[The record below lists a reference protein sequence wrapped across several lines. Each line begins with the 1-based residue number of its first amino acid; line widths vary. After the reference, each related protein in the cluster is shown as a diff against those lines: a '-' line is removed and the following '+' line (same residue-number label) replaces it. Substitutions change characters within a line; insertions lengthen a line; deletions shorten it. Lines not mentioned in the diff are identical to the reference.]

1 MSDHNKSKAQLIG
14 ELELLR
20 QRMVDLEGLVETNS
34 VRATG
39 LPAELRQSS
48 TLVESHGAS
57 DSLHQKIEQIEQT
70 LARRVE
76 EMTTLYEISLN
87 ITGELVKDDLLQNI
101 VEQAAKL
108 LGTSMGQIHLLHPDQ
123 QHLELI
129 ASYSNHE
136 NKYDFNLSVGEG
148 VTGQVVSTGQPI
160 VIANYEQW
168 PGRLGNLNVKV
179 GRIMGVP
186 LKRGRKIIGVL
197 KVFDGPEKQ
206 GAFDAEDVK
215 LLNMLAAQVAIVLEN
230 SQLYR
235 KMQARV
241 EELATLNSV
250 SQAINSTL
258 DLQETLTRIT
268 DQIALQLDAAAVS
281 VGLYDPEQNEIWF
294 AAASGQGSG
303 FIVNKRLVVGQGI
316 MGWVV
321 QHSQSVLIS
330 DASQDPRFYN
340 EFDKQQGNFN
350 TKSILCVPLQARGQT
365 IGVVAALNRI
375 HRSSFN
381 EDDLQ
386 LLNLIAAPA
395 AAAID
400 NSRLYEQSQQKVKEL
415 QAAETELAQRARQM
429 GLINDIGRQIAS
441 ELELDL
447 LLERAAQLVQ
457 QSFDYHHVA
466 LFLIEE
472 SRLKL
477 KARAGSYQAYFPAG
491 HTQPLGTG
499 INGWVARNGQKLVA
513 NDVSKEP
520 CYTTLIKEHTV
531 TQSELCLP
539 IKVMGQTVGVID
551 IQSSVLD
558 AFTDN
563 DIIAM
568 EALANQ
574 IAVAVRNARLY
585 QQAKQEITERKQI
598 EQSLRESEERFRQVI
613 TSISD
618 HIYVSEVGPSG
629 ERINYYHSPN
639 IEILT
644 GYPTAKFT
652 SDWHFWPS
660 TLIHPDDRFKAAVQ
674 ASKLSQ
680 GQSSEVEYRLMRA
693 DGAVIWVRD
702 SARVEIKA
710 NRQTIYGVVADI
722 TERKQREREL
732 EIVVAIADAMRTAA
746 SRTDIVLVALDKLL
760 DLLQMAGAAL
770 AIYDP
775 ASNQTVIEYT
785 RGVWTGLTEKPIL
798 SHHLEQ
804 AYLFVHGNLYVNND
818 IQNDPE
824 LVWLAEFNQIKA
836 IASITLSIQ
845 NERIGSLLVGHRHDI
860 AADAA
865 SLLTTIGNMVANA
878 FRRASLF
885 EALQQ
890 SNEELAQERSL
901 LAHRVEER
909 TAELRAANAELARAA
924 RLKDEFMAN
933 MSHELRT
940 PLNAILGM
948 SEILRSNVYGELN
961 SEQIS
966 AVHHIEEGGTHLLS
980 LINDILDLSKIEA
993 GKLDLLLN
1001 PVSVPAV
1008 CQTSLQFV
1016 KQLIQ
1021 KKEMKVVHS
1030 YDNSVDLITADE
1042 RRLKQILVNLLT
1054 NAVKFTPEGGRIG
1067 LEVEGDT
1074 LLGVVHLIVWDT
1086 GIGISE
1092 DDMRRL
1098 FKPFVQI
1105 DSGLTR
1111 QHDGTGLGLSLV
1123 YRLTEM
1129 HGGSVKLESTV
1140 DQGSR
1145 FTVSLPWLPAFP
1157 AQITGSERSGQL
1169 ADEPDEA
1176 CLLSITVL
1184 LAEDNESAVVTT
1196 QAGLQYFGCQVVVA
1210 RDGLEAVT
1218 LAAEIQPDL
1227 ILMDIQMPGINGIE
1241 AIHQIRQNHPNLA
1254 STPIIAL
1261 TALAMPG
1268 DRQRCLEAGA
1278 NEYVC
1283 KPVGPSSLVR
1293 LIKNQLSEK
1302 ISP

>member
-1 MSDHNKSKAQLIG
+1 MSDHNKSKAQLIQ

-20 QRMVDLEGLVETNS
+20 QRVVELEGLVETG
-34 VRATG
+34 AT
-39 LPAELRQSS
+39 LIPAELRPDNSLDDSS
-48 TLVESHGAS
+48 GSS

-87 ITGELVKDDLLQNI
+87 ISGELGKDDLLQNI

-123 QHLELI
+123 RRLELI
-129 ASYSNHE
+129 ASYSSLE
-136 NKYDFNLSVGEG
+136 NKYDVNVSVGEG
-148 VTGQVVSTGQPI
+148 VTGQVVLTGQPI

-168 PGRLGNLNVKV
+168 PGRLESLALKL

-206 GAFDAEDVK
+206 GAFDTEDVK
-215 LLNMLAAQVAIVLEN
+215 LLNMLAAQVAIALEN

-235 KMQARV
+235 KMQTRV

-250 SQAINSTL
+250 SQTINSTL

-281 VGLYDPEQNEIWF
+281 VALYDPEQNDMWF
-294 AAASGQGSG
+294 AAASGQGSD
-303 FIVNKRLVVGQGI
+303 FVINKRLALGQGI

-321 QHSQSVLIS
+321 QHSQSVLIP
-330 DASQDPRFYN
+330 DAAQDPRFYG
-340 EFDKQQGNFN
+340 EFDNQQGNFK
-350 TKSILCVPLQARGQT
+350 TKSVLCVPLRARSQT
-365 IGVVAALNRI
+365 IGVVAVLNRI
-375 HRSSFN
+375 HRSTFN

-415 QAAETELAQRARQM
+415 QAAEIELAQRARQLE
-429 GLINDIGRQIAS
+429 LINDIGRQIAS

-466 LFLIEE
+466 LFLIED

-477 KARAGSYQAYFPAG
+477 KALAGSYRAYFPAG
-491 HTQPLGTG
+491 HTQPLGAG

-513 NDVSKEP
+513 NDVSQEP
-520 CYTTLIKEHTV
+520 YYATLIKEHTV

-551 IQSSVLD
+551 IQSPVLN

-563 DIIAM
+563 NIIAM

-574 IAVAVRNARLY
+574 MAVAIQNARLY
-585 QQAKQEITERKQI
+585 QQARQEITERKQI

-618 HIYVSEVGPSG
+618 HIYVSEVGLSG

-639 IEILT
+639 IENLT
-644 GYPTAKFT
+644 GYPTTKFA

-660 TLIHPDDRFKAAVQ
+660 TLIHPDDRFKAAAQ
-674 ASKLSQ
+674 ASKLSR
-680 GQSSEVEYRLMRA
+680 GQSNEVEYRLMRA

-702 SARVEIKA
+702 SARVEYKD
-710 NRQTIYGVVADI
+710 NRKTIYGVVADI

-732 EIVVAIADAMRTAA
+732 EIIVAIADALRTAA

-760 DLLQMAGAAL
+760 DLLQMEGAAL

-775 ASNQTVIEYT
+775 VSNQTVIEYV
-785 RGVWTGLTEKPIL
+785 RGVWASLTDKQIL
-798 SHHLEQ
+798 SHHHAQ
-804 AYLFVHGNLYVNND
+804 TYLFAHGNLYVNND
-818 IQNDPE
+818 IQNSPE
-824 LVWLAEFNQIKA
+824 LAWPAEFNGIRA
-836 IASITLSIQ
+836 IASVTLSIQ
-845 NERIGSLLVGHRHDI
+845 NERVGSLLVGHRHEI
-860 AADAA
+860 TADVA

-890 SNEELAQERSL
+890 SNKELAQERSL
-901 LAHRVEER
+901 LAQRVEER
-909 TAELRAANAELARAA
+909 TVELRAANAELARAA

-948 SEILRSNVYGELN
+948 SEILRSSVYGELN
-961 SEQIS
+961 SEQIT

-1021 KKEMKVVHS
+1021 KKDMKVVHS
-1030 YDNSVDLITADE
+1030 YDNSVDIITADE

-1067 LEVEGDT
+1067 LEVEGDAD
-1074 LLGVVHLIVWDT
+1074 LGVVHFIVWDT

-1092 DDMRRL
+1092 EDMRRL
-1098 FKPFVQI
+1098 FRPFVQI

-1111 QHDGTGLGLSLV
+1111 QQDGTGLGLSLV

-1129 HGGSVKLESTV
+1129 HGGSVKLESTI

-1145 FTVSLPWLPAFP
+1145 FTVSLPWIPTYPSQMIGGRRFDPAAAEP
-1157 AQITGSERSGQL
+1157 GEVSSPLIT
-1169 ADEPDEA
+1169 
-1176 CLLSITVL
+1176 IL
-1184 LAEDNESAVVTT
+1184 LAEDNESTVTVI
-1196 QAGLQYFGCQVVVA
+1196 QAGLQYYGYHVVVA
-1210 RDGLEAVT
+1210 RDGIEAVS

-1227 ILMDIQMPGINGIE
+1227 ILMDVQMPGLNGIE
-1241 AIHQIRQNHPNLA
+1241 AIRQIRHNQPHLTA
-1254 STPIIAL
+1254 IPIIAL

-1268 DRQRCLEAGA
+1268 DRPRCIEAGA
-1278 NEYVC
+1278 NEYVR
-1283 KPVGPSSLVR
+1283 KPVGPSSLVK
-1293 LIKNQLSEK
+1293 LIERQLSEK
-1302 ISP
+1302 IQP

>member
-1 MSDHNKSKAQLIG
+1 MSDYNKPKAQLIE
-14 ELELLR
+14 ELALLR
-20 QRMVDLEGLVETNS
+20 QRVVELEGLVETFS
-34 VRATG
+34 VGATFV
-39 LPAELRQSS
+39 PAELRSNHS
-48 TLVESHGAS
+48 PDVPTGTT

-76 EMTTLYEISLN
+76 EMTALYDISLN
-87 ITGELVKDDLLQNI
+87 ITGELGKDDLLQNI

-108 LGTSMGQIHLLHPDQ
+108 LGTGMGQIHLLDPDQ
-123 QHLELI
+123 QRLELI
-129 ASYSNHE
+129 ASYSSLE
-136 NKYDFNLSVGEG
+136 NKYDVNVSVGEG
-148 VTGQVVSTGQPI
+148 VTGQIVVTGQPM
-160 VIANYEQW
+160 VIANYEKW
-168 PGRLGNLNVKV
+168 PGRLERLAVKV

-186 LKRGRKIIGVL
+186 LKRGHKIIGVL

-206 GAFDAEDVK
+206 GTFDAEDVR
-215 LLNMLAAQVAIVLEN
+215 LLNMLAAQIAIALEN

-235 KMQARV
+235 KMQSRV

-258 DLQETLTRIT
+258 DLQETLTCIT

-281 VGLYDPEQNEIWF
+281 VALYDPDHNEIWF
-294 AAASGQGSG
+294 AAASGQGSD
-303 FIVNKRLVVGQGI
+303 FVLDKRLAIGQGI

-321 QHSQSVLIS
+321 QHSQSVLIP
-330 DASQDPRFYN
+330 DVSQDKRFYE
-340 EFDKQQGNFN
+340 EFDKQQDDFS

-375 HRSSFN
+375 HNNAFN

-400 NSRLYEQSQQKVKEL
+400 NSRLYEQSQQKIKEL
-415 QAAETELAQRARQM
+415 QAAEIELAQRARQLE
-429 GLINDIGRQIAS
+429 LINHIGRQIAS
-441 ELELDL
+441 ELELEL
-447 LLERAAQLVQ
+447 LLDRAARLVQ

-466 LFLIEE
+466 LFLVEE
-472 SRLKL
+472 GRLKL
-477 KARAGSYQAYFPAG
+477 KAVAGSYQAYFPTG
-491 HTQPLGTG
+491 HTQPIDAG
-499 INGWVARNGQKLVA
+499 INGWVARNGEKLVA
-513 NDVSKEP
+513 NDVTQESN
-520 CYTTLIKEHTV
+520 YTSLIREHTV

-539 IKVMGQTVGVID
+539 IKVLEQTVGVMD
-551 IQSSVLD
+551 IQSPALN
-558 AFTDN
+558 AFNDN

-574 IAVAVRNARLY
+574 VAVAVQNARWY
-585 QQAKQEITERKQI
+585 QQARQEIIERKQI

-618 HIYVSEVGPSG
+618 HIYVSEVGPDG
-629 ERINYYHSPN
+629 ERINFYHSPN

-644 GYPTAKFT
+644 GYPPTRFA

-660 TLIHPDDRFKAAVQ
+660 TLIHPDDRFRAAAQ

-680 GQSSEVEYRLMRA
+680 GQNSEVEYRLKRA

-702 SARVEIKA
+702 SARVEFKDD
-710 NRQTIYGVVADI
+710 RTTIFGVVADI

-732 EIVVAIADAMRTAA
+732 EIIVAIADALRTAA
-746 SRTDIVLVALDKLL
+746 SRTDVVLVALDKLL
-760 DLLQMAGAAL
+760 DLLQMEGAAL
-770 AIYDP
+770 AIFDP
-775 ASNQTVIEYT
+775 ASKQTVIEYA
-785 RGVWTGLTEKPIL
+785 RGVWAGLPEKYIL
-798 SHHLEQ
+798 SRHQEQ
-804 AYLFVHGNLYVNND
+804 AYLFADGHLYVNND
-818 IQNDPE
+818 VQNDPE
-824 LVWLAEFNQIKA
+824 LTWPVEFNVIKA
-836 IASITLSIQ
+836 VASITLSIQ
-845 NERIGSLLVGHRHDI
+845 NERIGSLLVGHRHEI
-860 AADAA
+860 TADMA

-890 SNEELAQERSL
+890 SNEELAQERAL
-901 LAHRVEER
+901 LAQRVEER

-948 SEILRSNVYGELN
+948 SEILRSNVYGPLN

-966 AVHHIEEGGTHLLS
+966 AVRHIEDGGTHLLS

-993 GKLDLLLN
+993 GKLDLLLS

-1016 KQLIQ
+1016 RQLIH
-1021 KKEMKVVHS
+1021 KKDMKVVHS
-1030 YDNSVDLITADE
+1030 FDNSVDIITADE

-1067 LEVEGDT
+1067 LEVEGDMA
-1074 LLGVVHLIVWDT
+1074 LGVVHFIVWDT

-1105 DSGLTR
+1105 DSGLAR
-1111 QHDGTGLGLSLV
+1111 QQDGTGLGLSLV

-1129 HGGSVKLESTV
+1129 HGGSVQLESTV
-1140 DQGSR
+1140 DWGSR
-1145 FTVSLPWLPAFP
+1145 FTVSLPWLPAYAGQMP
-1157 AQITGSERSGQL
+1157 AGQPERLSDESEQVCSPPIT
-1169 ADEPDEA
+1169 
-1176 CLLSITVL
+1176 IL
-1184 LAEDNESAVVTT
+1184 LAEDNESAVATT
-1196 QAGLQYFGCQVVVA
+1196 QAGLQHYGFQVVVA
-1210 RDGLEAVT
+1210 RNGVEAVT

-1241 AIHQIRQNHPNLA
+1241 AIHRIRQNHSPLTT
-1254 STPIIAL
+1254 TPIIAL

-1268 DRQRCLEAGA
+1268 DRQRCIEAGA
-1278 NEYVC
+1278 NEYIC
-1283 KPVGPSSLVR
+1283 KPVGPSSLLK
-1293 LIKNQLSEK
+1293 LIDAQLGQK
-1302 ISP
+1302 IQP

>member
-1 MSDHNKSKAQLIG
+1 MSEHNKRKAQLIG

-20 QRMVDLEGLVETNS
+20 QRVVELEGLVETYS
-34 VRATG
+34 GGAPV
-39 LPAELRQSS
+39 LPAELRPGSS
-48 TLVESHGAS
+48 LAEPQGSA

-87 ITGELVKDDLLQNI
+87 ITGELGKDDLLQNI

-136 NKYDFNLSVGEG
+136 NKYDFNLLVGEG
-148 VTGQVVSTGQPI
+148 VTGQVVTTGQPI

-168 PGRLGNLNVKV
+168 PGRLENLSVKV

-235 KMQARV
+235 KMEARV
-241 EELATLNSV
+241 KELATLNSV

-281 VGLYDPEQNEIWF
+281 VGLYDPDQHEIWF
-294 AAASGQGSG
+294 AAASGQGSD
-303 FIVNKRLVVGQGI
+303 FVINKRLVMGQGI

-321 QHSQSVLIS
+321 QHSQSVLIP
-330 DASQDPRFYN
+330 DASQDPRFYE
-340 EFDKQQGNFN
+340 EFDKAQGDFI

-375 HRSSFN
+375 HRSTFN

-400 NSRLYEQSQQKVKEL
+400 NSRLYAQSQQKIKEL
-415 QAAETELAQRARQM
+415 QAAETELAQRARQLE
-429 GLINDIGRQIAS
+429 LINDIGRQIAS

-447 LLERAAQLVQ
+447 LLERTAQLVQ
-457 QSFDYHHVA
+457 QTFDYHHVA

-472 SRLKL
+472 GQLKL
-477 KARAGSYQAYFPAG
+477 NAVAGSYQAYFPTG
-491 HTQPLGTG
+491 HTQSLGTG
-499 INGWVARNGQKLVA
+499 IIGWVARNGQRLVA
-513 NDVSKEP
+513 NDVTQESH
-520 CYTTLIKEHTV
+520 YTTVIKEHTM

-539 IKVMGQTVGVID
+539 IKVTGQTVGVID
-551 IQSSVLD
+551 IQSAALN

-574 IAVAVRNARLY
+574 VAVAVRNARLY
-585 QQAKQEITERKQI
+585 QQARQEITERKQV
-598 EQSLRESEERFRQVI
+598 EQNLRESEERFRQVI

-618 HIYVSEVGPSG
+618 HIYVSEVSPSG
-629 ERINYYHSPN
+629 ERVNYYHSPN

-644 GYPTAKFT
+644 GYPPTRFA

-660 TLIHPDDRFKAAVQ
+660 TLIHPDDRFRAAAQ
-674 ASKLSQ
+674 ASKLGK

-693 DGAVIWVRD
+693 DGAIIWVRD
-702 SARVEIKA
+702 SARVEVKGQ
-710 NRQTIYGVVADI
+710 RKTIYGVVADI
-722 TERKQREREL
+722 TERKQREHEL
-732 EIVVAIADAMRTAA
+732 EIIVAIADALRTAA
-746 SRTDIVLVALDKLL
+746 SRTEIVMVALDKLL
-760 DLLQMAGAAL
+760 DLLQMEGTAL

-775 ASNQTVIEYT
+775 DSKQTVIEYG
-785 RGVWTGLTEKPIL
+785 RGVWAGLTEKQIL
-798 SHHLEQ
+798 SRHQEQ
-804 AYLFVHGNLYVNND
+804 GYLFADGHLYVNND

-824 LVWLAEFNQIKA
+824 LTWPAEFKLINA
-836 IASITLSIQ
+836 VASITLSIQ
-845 NERIGSLLVGHRHDI
+845 NERIGSLLVGHRHQI
-860 AADAA
+860 TAEVA
-865 SLLTTIGNMVANA
+865 SLLATIGNMVANA

-890 SNEELAQERSL
+890 SNEELAQERAL
-901 LAHRVEER
+901 LAQRVEER

-966 AVHHIEEGGTHLLS
+966 AVYHIEEGGTHLLS

-993 GKLDLLLN
+993 GKLDLLLS

-1016 KQLIQ
+1016 KQLIH
-1021 KKEMKVVHS
+1021 KKDMKVVYS
-1030 YDNSVDLITADE
+1030 YDNSVEVITADE

-1054 NAVKFTPEGGRIG
+1054 NAVKFTPEGGRLG
-1067 LEVEGDT
+1067 LEVEGDMA
-1074 LLGVVHLIVWDT
+1074 LGVVHFTIWDT
-1086 GIGISE
+1086 GIGISGE
-1092 DDMRRL
+1092 DMGRL

-1111 QHDGTGLGLSLV
+1111 QQDGTGLGLSLV

-1129 HGGSVKLESTV
+1129 HGGSVKLESAV
-1140 DQGSR
+1140 NQGSR
-1145 FTVSLPWLPAFP
+1145 FTVSLPWLPAFTDQTSDP
-1157 AQITGSERSGQL
+1157 L
-1169 ADEPDEA
+1169 ADKPRESGLPP
-1176 CLLSITVL
+1176 ITVL
-1184 LAEDNESAVVTT
+1184 LAEDNESTIITA
-1196 QAGLQYFGCQVVVA
+1196 QAGLQHYGYQVVIA
-1210 RDGLEAVT
+1210 RDGIEAVT

-1241 AIHQIRQNHPNLA
+1241 AIHQIRQNYRHLA

-1261 TALAMPG
+1261 TALAMPH
-1268 DRQRCLEAGA
+1268 DRQRCLNAGA

-1283 KPVGPSSLVR
+1283 KPVSPSNLAS
-1293 LIKNQLSEK
+1293 LIKSQLDDKNQPQKSR
-1302 ISP
+1302 